1 MLTIWLIMVT
11 MFLAAASGCSSI
23 NDSTGS
29 RKQNSEPL
37 KVGLVLDVGGR
48 GDLAFNDA
56 AYDGLQKAQKEFG
69 THVQVQCLEPVEEAD
84 REKLLRSLA
93 EDKYDLVLGMG
104 QFFTN
109 VIEEVALDYPLTR
122 FVLID
127 AFIDGLKSNNNIS
140 CFTFKEHEG
149 AFLAGAAAAM
159 KTKSGTIGFIG
170 GIQAPVIE
178 RFEAGYIAG
187 AKYVKPDIVV
197 LSSYVGTGLEGFRNP
212 EKAGELAAR
221 QMENGADVICHAAG
235 KSGNGVNEVVT
246 SRGRLVIGEDVDQTF
261 TLPEEKQPYVL
272 TSVIKGVSKAVYDSV
287 SLQLKGEL
295 AGGYYE
301 YGLKDDGVY
310 IAENSINKTLLADL
324 KPRLEEIKTGI
335 ISGEIKV
342 PASKQEL

>member
-1 MLTIWLIMVT
+1 
-11 MFLAAASGCSSI
+11 
-23 NDSTGS
+23 
-29 RKQNSEPL
+29 
-37 KVGLVLDVGGR
+37 
-48 GDLAFNDA
+48 
-56 AYDGLQKAQKEFG
+56 
-69 THVQVQCLEPVEEAD
+69 
-84 REKLLRSLA
+84 
-93 EDKYDLVLGMG
+93 
-104 QFFTN
+104 
-109 VIEEVALDYPLTR
+109 
-122 FVLID
+122 
-127 AFIDGLKSNNNIS
+127 
-140 CFTFKEHEG
+140 
-149 AFLAGAAAAM
+149 M

-272 TSVIKGVSKAVYDSV
+272 TSVIKGVSKAVYDSL

-324 KPRLEEIKTGI
+324 KRRLEEIKTGI
-335 ISGEIKV
+335 ISGEIK
-342 PASKQEL
+342 PEIHSKIKNALLSLSKI